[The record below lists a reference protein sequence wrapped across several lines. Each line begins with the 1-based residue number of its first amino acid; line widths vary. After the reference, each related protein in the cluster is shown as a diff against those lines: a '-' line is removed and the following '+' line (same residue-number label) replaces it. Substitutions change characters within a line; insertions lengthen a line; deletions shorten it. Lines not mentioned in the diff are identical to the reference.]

1 MIKLSD
7 AEWRIIVRL
16 WEESPKTITELTAE
30 LKEETG
36 WTKHTVISLLNRMED
51 KQAVSYQEGKKAKL
65 YYPKI
70 QEEEAQLQEAESFL
84 QRVFRGNIGLMMNT
98 MVDKKALSKQ
108 DIEELYE
115 ILRKAEEEK

>member
-7 AEWRIIVRL
+7 AEWRIMVRL
-16 WEESPKTITELTAE
+16 WESSPKTITELTAE
-30 LKEETG
+30 LKEETA

-51 KQAVSYQEGKKAKL
+51 KQAVSYHEGKKAKL
-65 YYPKI
+65 YYPQIK
-70 QEEEAQLQEAESFL
+70 QEEAQLQEAESFL

-115 ILRKAEEEK
+115 ILRKAEEGK

>member
-7 AEWRIIVRL
+7 AEWRIMVRL
-16 WEESPKTITELTAE
+16 WESSPKTITELTAE
-30 LKEETG
+30 LREETG

-51 KQAVSYQEGKKAKL
+51 KQAVSYKEGKRAKL

-84 QRVFRGNIGLMMNT
+84 QRVFRGNVGLMMNT
-98 MVDKKALSKQ
+98 MVEQKALSKQ

>member
-7 AEWRIIVRL
+7 AEWRIMVRL
-16 WEESPKTITELTAE
+16 WESSPKTITELTAE
-30 LKEETG
+30 LREETG
-36 WTKHTVISLLNRMED
+36 WTKHTVISFLNRMVD
-51 KQAVSYQEGKKAKL
+51 KQAVSYQEGKRAKL

-98 MVDKKALSKQ
+98 MVDKKALSKGE
-108 DIEELYE
+108 IEELYE